1 VLLLGVADVA
11 ASKRFYVDRG
21 LAVAKSLGRTYV
33 EFATS
38 SSPVQLVLYGRR
50 AAAKDAGVSL
60 EGTGSH
66 RLTMGSD
73 AGPFTDPDGF
83 AWEAAPL

>member
-1 VLLLGVADVA
+1 M
-11 ASKRFYVDRG
+11 RG
-21 LAVAKSLGRTYV
+21 H
-33 EFATS
+33 
-38 SSPVQLVLYGRR
+38 R
-50 AAAKDAGVSL
+50 AHHAQTVNGLIGAAKDVGVSP